1 MSGSSAGSG
10 AAPCRFAHYFA
21 VCGIDTETGLEPDEL
36 AALYQWL
43 EADRQG
49 HAPDAAATGV
59 DLEQSPLKRTFK
71 SKVLARYPENV
82 EWNPFDQDAVN
93 MLCMPKGLSFRTQAD
108 QRQPRFHSF
117 VITKEDGSRT
127 YGFVLTFFEEV
138 TSPGICSAMQALH
151 VMHQAQGGAAN
162 TPCSS
167 SSMDSLASGVDEA
180 DAPSGYDSS
189 RDTLYVSKALCLLAP
204 VPFVH
209 ACRRFLSQ
217 LHRAVMAAA
226 APPLPLES
234 YVHNVLYEVPQPAP
248 GRSLKFHGV
257 YEPIVCQR
265 PGPGELPLAD
275 FPLAEAFGLLG
286 VEHLVQVFT
295 CTLLEMQILL
305 SSHDYQCL
313 MAVAEGLTALLFPFQ
328 WQHVYVPILPAS
340 LRYFLDAPVPYLMGL
355 QSGAGPDRSKLE
367 LPQEANLCFVDLD
380 HRHIELP
387 EDFPQFPNKAEFIQE
402 LSEVLLSFGISG
414 TTGAPPRPRPAP
426 DSAPSTPG
434 RERKTA
440 SAALRRLEDDGRNGN
455 LAGEEL
461 ATLER
466 LQALT
471 KRTGVTVARVD
482 ALRAGAPEGQGAQTA
497 ADEEELRNA
506 KLNVQLRE
514 VFAGRFTTMF
524 ADYEAFV
531 IQSAPDL
538 ESWLTNREQMHN
550 FDKAS
555 FLSDQPEPY
564 LPFLS
569 HFIETQMFAT
579 FIDNKIMSQWEDKEP
594 LLRVFDGRV
603 DKARLFN
610 VRAPSLRSSSYQR
623 CSILKEAAQAVEQR
637 FLKPDHTALHP
648 HLLDMR
654 IGQGRHQ
661 QGFFPTLQS
670 HALNAG
676 AAGWSHR
683 TATAQRRK
691 ERQRQQTEH
700 LGLDNDLKERSL
712 QEARGLG
719 KTLRQPKLSDLSP
732 AVIAQTNWKF
742 VEGLLKECRMKRM
755 LVEKMGRAAVELG
768 HGEASITGLEENT
781 LIASLCDLLERIW
794 SHGLQVKQGKSALWS
809 HLLHYQAREEKLEQ
823 QAPVPPER
831 RRSDGPVAMPPLRVA
846 LLQDLRHIQNMS
858 EIKTDV
864 GRSRAWVR
872 LSLEKKLL
880 SQHLKQLL
888 SRHALSRKLYK
899 RYAFLRSEE
908 EKEQFL
914 FHLLSLNT
922 ADYFCFTSVFT
933 TIMIPYRVV
942 IIPIRKLSNAMTT
955 SNPWVC
961 VSGELGDS
969 GVMQIPKNV
978 LEMTFDCQNLGK
990 MTTVQ
995 LGHDNAGLLAKWL
1008 VDCVMVRNEITGHT
1022 YRFPCGRW
1030 LGKDVDD
1037 GSLERVLFGELA
1049 APGGE
1054 EDSGRGCRTPPLQR
1068 SPSQAR
1074 RVSVPPPSGR
1084 GHKPTSAQIQEAIG
1098 EAVINIVK
1106 HFHKPEKERGR
1117 LTGLLCGDGSL
1128 VAALEQLFHHGFKSA
1143 RLFQKAVF
1151 VWDFMEKAVADMES
1165 ADQMGDLQET
1175 AEPLGMTCQSLCRY
1189 VNAIN
1194 STPRNIGKDGKFQLL
1209 ACLGARDRLL
1219 TQWLPLLVECPVIPR
1234 MYEDAALLR
1243 DRGAINALIAV
1254 LETLHDFPVT
1264 LDSSLVKGIDL

>member
-1 MSGSSAGSG
+1 MSGSSAVSG
-10 AAPCRFAHYFA
+10 TAPCRFAHYF
-21 VCGIDTETGLEPDEL
+21 VICGIDTETGLEPDEL
-36 AALYQWL
+36 AGMSFLCGYP
-43 EADRQG
+43 ENSKYIRENF
-49 HAPDAAATGV
+49 
-59 DLEQSPLKRTFK
+59 EQSPLKRTFK

-108 QRQPRFHSF
+108 QRDPQYHSF
-117 VITKEDGSRT
+117 IITKEDGSRT
-127 YGFVLTFFEEV
+127 YGFVHTFYEEV
-138 TSPGICSAMQALH
+138 TSPQICSAMQTLYQ
-151 VMHQAQGGAAN
+151 MHNAEHADSP
-162 TPCSS
+162 TSS
-167 SSMDSLASGVDEA
+167 SSSRRAG
-180 DAPSGYDSS
+180 GYDSS
-189 RDTLYVSKALCLLAP
+189 RDTLYVSKALCLIAP
-204 VPFVH
+204 MPFMH

-217 LHRAVMAAA
+217 LHKAVTSAT

-234 YVHNVLYEVPQPAP
+234 YVHNILYEVPLPAP

-257 YEPIVCQR
+257 YEPIICQR
-265 PGPGELPLAD
+265 PGLGELPLAD
-275 FPLAEAFGLLG
+275 FPLAEAFTLLG
-286 VEHLVQVFT
+286 VENLVQVFT

-305 SSHDYQCL
+305 YSQDYQRL
-313 MAVAEGLTALLFPFQ
+313 MTVAEGITTLLFPFQ

-340 LRYFLDAPVPYLMGL
+340 LLHFLDAPVPYLMGL
-355 QSGAGPDRSKLE
+355 QSKEGTDRSKLE
-367 LPQEANLCFVDLD
+367 LPQEANLCFVDID
-380 HRHIELP
+380 NHYIELP
-387 EDFPQFPNKAEFIQE
+387 EDFPHFPNKTEFIQE
-402 LSEVLLSFGISG
+402 LSEVLLSFGIPTNTG
-414 TTGAPPRPRPAP
+414 TV
-426 DSAPSTPG
+426 
-434 RERKTA
+434 
-440 SAALRRLEDDGRNGN
+440 ALRQLEDDGRNGN

-461 ATLER
+461 AVLELLQGNATLER

-482 ALRAGAPEGQGAQTA
+482 ALRAGVKAQSIEGQGGRTA
-497 ADEEELRNA
+497 AEEEELKNA

-514 VFAGRFTTMF
+514 VFASRFTTMF

-579 FIDNKIMSQWEDKEP
+579 FIDNKIMSQWEEKEP
-594 LLRVFDGRV
+594 LLRVFDARI
-603 DKARLFN
+603 DKARLYN

-623 CSILKEAAQAVEQR
+623 CSILKESAQAIEQR
-637 FLKPDHTALHP
+637 LMKIDHTAIHP
-648 HLLDMR
+648 HLLDMK
-654 IGQGRHQ
+654 IGQGKYE
-661 QGFFPTLQS
+661 QGFFPKLQ
-670 HALNAG
+670 ADVLNTG
-676 AAGWSHR
+676 PTNNKWSHR

-691 ERQRQQTEH
+691 DRHRQQTEH
-700 LGLDNDLKERSL
+700 LTLDNDLKEKYM
-712 QEARGLG
+712 QEARSLG
-719 KTLRQPKLSDLSP
+719 KNLRQPKLSDLSP

-742 VEGLLKECRMKRM
+742 VEGLLKECRMKTKRM
-755 LVEKMGRAAVELG
+755 LVEKMGREAVELG
-768 HGEASITGLEENT
+768 HGEANITGLEENT

-823 QAPVPPER
+823 QAESPVSHVPER
-831 RRSDGPVAMPPLRVA
+831 RKSDCSIAMPSLRVS
-846 LLQDLRHIQNMS
+846 LIQDMRHIQSMS

-864 GRSRAWVR
+864 GRARAWIR

-888 SRHALSRKLYK
+888 SRQALTKKLYK
-899 RYAFLRSEE
+899 RYAFLRCEE

-914 FHLLSLNT
+914 FHLLSLN
-922 ADYFCFTSVFT
+922 AVDYFCFTSVFT

-942 IIPIRKLSNAMTT
+942 IIPIKKLSNAMTT

-969 GVMQIPKNV
+969 GIMQIPKNV

-990 MTTVQ
+990 LTTVQ

-1030 LGKDVDD
+1030 LGKGVDD
-1037 GSLERVLFGELA
+1037 GSLERVLIGELVV
-1049 APGGE
+1049 PSGE

-1068 SPSQAR
+1068 SPSQTR
-1074 RVSVPPPSGR
+1074 RIKLTSG
-1084 GHKPTSAQIQEAIG
+1084 QIQEAIG
-1098 EAVINIVK
+1098 EAVNNIIK
-1106 HFHKPEKERGR
+1106 HFHKPEKERGS
-1117 LTGLLCGDGSL
+1117 LTVLLCGENSL
-1128 VAALEQLFHHGFKSA
+1128 VAALEQFFHHDFKSA
-1143 RLFQKAVF
+1143 RLFQKTVF
-1151 VWDFMEKAVADMES
+1151 VWDFVEKAVAYMES

-1175 AEPLGMTCQSLCRY
+1175 AEPLGMTCQSLCHY

-1209 ACLGARDRLL
+1209 VCLGARDRLL
-1219 TQWLPLLVECPVIPR
+1219 PQWLPLLVECPVILR
-1234 MYEDAALLR
+1234 MYEDTALLR
-1243 DRGAINALIAV
+1243 DRTTVNALIGV
-1254 LETLHDFPVT
+1254 LETLHDFPIT
-1264 LDSSLVKGIDL
+1264 LEASLVKGIDL